1 MARASAFAH
10 SAFTR
15 SVCVRAASAT
25 RTTTPAEATTMIRIT
40 SERGLSP
47 VKPLASPLRN
57 ASIAVCRQRHRVQQ
71 A

>member
-1 MARASAFAH
+1 MARA
-10 SAFTR
+10 
-15 SVCVRAASAT
+15 CVSSLAASAT
-25 RTTTPAEATTMIRIT
+25 RTITSTEATTMTRIT
-40 SERGLSP
+40 SERGLSS